1 MVTFVESYGR
11 VALEDPKFAP
21 LTGPLLDSGYAK
33 LRAAGF
39 TARSGFL
46 TSPTFGGGSWL
57 AHSTLLSGL
66 WINDQQRYHGLL
78 ATSRLTLGAAFQRA
92 GWRTVGVEPAVT
104 RSWPEGA
111 FYKYQRLYTVQNL
124 GYKGPLYNFGS
135 MPDQY
140 TLSAFQHDER
150 SAPGHAPVM
159 TEMVLLSSHEPW
171 TPLPQ
176 IMPWD
181 SIGNG
186 SVYQGTR
193 QPGPTSKQVFADN
206 EVARSAYIQ
215 SIQYS
220 LNALISYIQ
229 TYGQNLVLV
238 FLGDHQPESQVSG
251 EGASRDVPITIVAQ
265 DPKVF
270 DRIASWG
277 WQDGLKPS
285 PNAPVWRMDTFRDRF
300 LTAFGPQAAH

>member
-1 MVTFVESYGR
+1 
-11 VALEDPKFAP
+11 
-21 LTGPLLDSGYAK
+21 
-33 LRAAGF
+33 
-39 TARSGFL
+39 
-46 TSPTFGGGSWL
+46 
-57 AHSTLLSGL
+57 
-66 WINDQQRYHGLL
+66 
-78 ATSRLTLGAAFQRA
+78 
-92 GWRTVGVEPAVT
+92 
-104 RSWPEGA
+104 
-111 FYKYQRLYTVQNL
+111 VQNL

-140 TLSAFQHDER
+140 TLSAFQHNER